1 MGGQG
6 QKPQNGRTKFLN
18 LLILEHL
25 KIVSLKP
32 QINFWCALKLM
43 GLPAPLIYLCYSNS
57 SKNIFIVKT
66 PWNHIIFIL
75 MFWNVFFKETIYSEF
90 EVAD

>member
-6 QKPQNGRTKFLN
+6 QKPQNGRTKFIN

-32 QINFWCALKLM
+32 QINF
-43 GLPAPLIYLCYSNS
+43 
-57 SKNIFIVKT
+57 
-66 PWNHIIFIL
+66 
-75 MFWNVFFKETIYSEF
+75 
-90 EVAD
+90 